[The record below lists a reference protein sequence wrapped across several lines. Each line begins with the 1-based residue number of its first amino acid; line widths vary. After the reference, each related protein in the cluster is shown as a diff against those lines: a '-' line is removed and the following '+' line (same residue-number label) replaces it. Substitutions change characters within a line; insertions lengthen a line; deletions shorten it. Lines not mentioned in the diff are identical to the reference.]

1 MSLRA
6 ALTADWPLKLTSVG
20 LSVLLWLFASS
31 EESASGLLQV
41 ELRVQPPP
49 GRAVVRPL
57 EPLRATAVGSRREL
71 LRLSRDNLFF
81 TRILP
86 DTLTAD
92 SVRLEIDPSDVVLP
106 GNANVRIQ
114 DLEPRQVT
122 VELNPVTQRIVPVR
136 PVVRIQSDSGFEL
149 VGGIAVVPG
158 EVRLAGPRDQVAAI
172 DSVRTV
178 VLEIAS
184 ADGPTEERVMVDTSD
199 FGPVRVYPSRVTL
212 NLNVQAISERTLW
225 PVPVQVPSAM
235 AASFK
240 LDRDTVTVRV
250 RGLRSRLA
258 ALTPDSVAVTVEPA
272 ARSGALP
279 PRAALRVLL
288 PAGLTGKATPDSV
301 SFRRAERG

>member
-31 EESASGLLQV
+31 EEPASGLLQV

-258 ALTPDSVAVTVEPA
+258 ALTPDSIAVTVEPG

>member
-1 MSLRA
+1 VSLRA
-6 ALTADWPLKLTSVG
+6 ALIADWPLKLTSVA

-31 EESASGLLQV
+31 EQPASGLLQV

-57 EPLRATAVGSRREL
+57 EPLHATAVGSRREL

-92 SVRLEIDPSDVVLP
+92 SVKLDIDPSDVVLP

-122 VELNPVTQRIVPVR
+122 VELNPISQRTVPVR
-136 PVVRIQSDSGFEL
+136 PAVRIQSDSGFEL

-158 EVRLAGPRDQVAAI
+158 EVRLAGPRERVAGL

-178 VLEIAS
+178 ALEIAS
-184 ADGPTEERVMVDTSD
+184 ADGPTEERVMIDTTG
-199 FGPVRVYPSRVTL
+199 FGPVRVFPSRVTL
-212 NLNVQAISERTLW
+212 TLNVQAIAERTLW
-225 PVPVQVPSAM
+225 PVPVQLPSAL
-235 AASFK
+235 AGS
-240 LDRDTVTVRV
+240 LRPDRDTVTVRV
-250 RGLRSRLA
+250 RGPRSRLG

-272 ARSGALP
+272 VRAGAPP

-301 SFRRAERG
+301 SFRRVERG

>member
-1 MSLRA
+1 VSLRA

-31 EESASGLLQV
+31 EEPASGLLQV

-172 DSVRTV
+172 DSVRTI

-258 ALTPDSVAVTVEPA
+258 ALTPDSIAVTVERA
-272 ARSGALP
+272 ATSGALP

-301 SFRRAERG
+301 SFRRTERG

>member
-31 EESASGLLQV
+31 EEPASGLLQV

-149 VGGIAVVPG
+149 VGGIAVAPG

-258 ALTPDSVAVTVEPA
+258 ALTPDSIAVTVEPG

>member
-1 MSLRA
+1 VRLPT
-6 ALTADWPLKLTSVG
+6 ALTADWPLKLTAVA

-31 EESASGLLQV
+31 EEPASGLLQV

-49 GRAVVRPL
+49 GRAVLHPL
-57 EPLRATAVGSRREL
+57 EPLHATAVGSRREL

-92 SVRLEIDPSDVVLP
+92 SVRLDIDPSDVVLP

-114 DLEPRQVT
+114 DVEPRQVT
-122 VELNPVTQRIVPVR
+122 VELNAISQRTVPVR

-158 EVRLAGPRDQVAAI
+158 EVRLAGPRDGVAAL

-178 VLEIAS
+178 PLEIAS
-184 ADGPTEERVMVDTSD
+184 ADGPTEERVMVDTSG
-199 FGPVRVYPSRVTL
+199 FGSVRVFPSRVTL
-212 NLNVQAISERTLW
+212 TLNVQAISERTLW
-225 PVPVQVPSAM
+225 PVPVQLPSAL
-235 AASFK
+235 AASLK

-250 RGLRSRLA
+250 RGPRYRLA
-258 ALTPDSVAVTVEPA
+258 HLTPDSVTVTLA
-272 ARSGALP
+272 AGPINGATP
-279 PRAALRVLL
+279 VRVALRVMV
-288 PAGLTGKATPDSV
+288 PAGLTGKTTPDSV
-301 SFRRAERG
+301 SCHRTERG